1 MSQPQRFLFRFQLMP
16 SLDDISYD
24 VTLLPTLNLISYLM
38 LKSIWETGFISLVI
52 NSAWL
57 LDFLEEIK

>member
-16 SLDDISYD
+16 SLDDIFYD